1 MYNVT
6 PSPKGQTLI
15 LLLLSEFHE
24 FDFYTPSGIPV
35 DLAVLKFTDHH
46 YEILDI
52 HLEKIGQN
60 QAVIKPL
67 STVYHLMKSS
77 LIDIWFPIYPSA
89 RFAFLNVYFVPIAVS
104 NVQRYLMLSYT
115 F

>member
-1 MYNVT
+1 M
-6 PSPKGQTLI
+6 
-15 LLLLSEFHE
+15 
-24 FDFYTPSGIPV
+24 
-35 DLAVLKFTDHH
+35 DLAVLKFTYHH

-60 QAVIKPL
+60 QAVVKPL

-77 LIDIWFPIYPSA
+77 LIDIWFPIYLSA
-89 RFAFLNVYFVPIAVS
+89 RFAFLNVYFVPKAVS